1 MKTIIIALSL
11 LSVPAAFACPDH
23 DKAAAPQT
31 ADKKDAPK
39 KDEARPGTTDTAK
52 KTDTAKAADKVADAG
67 KKTDAKAPAKK

>member
-1 MKTIIIALSL
+1 MKTLIVALSL

-39 KDEARPGTTDTAK
+39 KEEAPKTDTAK
-52 KTDTAKAADKVADAG
+52 KTDTTKSPDKVANAD